1 MLFRFLQCKSHHLYC
16 YDFIRC
22 MSDTLAWCRTER
34 WNLSFLNLSSGS
46 NWKFTGGNVYF
57 FLGSARP
64 LFSLPHKFLLLLS
77 TSRSSP
83 VMNESM
89 FCSQSTST
97 QKWWGSVGEYKSM
110 RGNQTVVPGR
120 RWLSINPT
128 VMGEGNCWSWWWTSL
143 HSPFFLTFLGHWF
156 LIAWCRLLIVFSVY
170 QKLSSN
176 IPSSLAPYLLQV
188 YATISRKSKHNILMM
203 ISCSIIPWHT
213 AVGRLY
219 SSECQRRKCSLRSH
233 L

>member
-1 MLFRFLQCKSHHLYC
+1 VLLWILVSFHLGCLYSWNILVGSDSCHQKMSLTSILTCLSMSDIYLPWEAGFDQSHSNVQPFPIFPKKEKARFKCCFISCNVHHLYC
-16 YDFIRC
+16 CDFIRC

-64 LFSLPHKFLLLLS
+64 LFSLPHQFLLLLS

-97 QKWWGSVGEYKSM
+97 QKVVRKR
-110 RGNQTVVPGR
+110 RGV
-120 RWLSINPT
+120 
-128 VMGEGNCWSWWWTSL
+128 
-143 HSPFFLTFLGHWF
+143 
-156 LIAWCRLLIVFSVY
+156 
-170 QKLSSN
+170 
-176 IPSSLAPYLLQV
+176 
-188 YATISRKSKHNILMM
+188 
-203 ISCSIIPWHT
+203 
-213 AVGRLY
+213 
-219 SSECQRRKCSLRSH
+219 
-233 L
+233 